1 MLTYSLVQQHRW
13 HQSKGPYRSDIYGTS
28 LLWRTSEGFKAWK
41 LGQLDSQYHGLKLK
55 RKSWVEIQYLIDT
68 QSFLQTI
75 EWKLGIPSQE
85 TRSKATDQNSGPWP
99 EGSAGIL
106 TWTWALTHRTA
117 EGADGTCL
125 LRLDGSTEPSWLESL
140 DRDCWSKNAR
150 LNSAGALTLT
160 WVLLLFE
167 YAQMNLAAE
176 PRHSQGLQYREP
188 PPTQNQEAR
197 AAN

>member
-41 LGQLDSQYHGLKLK
+41 LGQLGSQYHGLKLK

-85 TRSKATDQNSGPWP
+85 TRSKATDQLLGTMARKLCRYSNLNVSIDSQNRRRCW
-99 EGSAGIL
+99 
-106 TWTWALTHRTA
+106 W
-117 EGADGTCL
+117 TCL

-140 DRDCWSKNAR
+140 GRDCWCKDAR

-176 PRHSQGLQYREP
+176 PRHSQGLQYRKP

>member
-85 TRSKATDQNSGPWP
+85 TRSKATDQLLGTMARKLCRYSNLNVSIDSQNRRRCWP
-99 EGSAGIL
+99 GFDEYPLPDPNFFFATQTRPELFFIISEFRVFL
-106 TWTWALTHRTA
+106 SKLF
-117 EGADGTCL
+117 
-125 LRLDGSTEPSWLESL
+125 PS
-140 DRDCWSKNAR
+140 R
-150 LNSAGALTLT
+150 
-160 WVLLLFE
+160 
-167 YAQMNLAAE
+167 
-176 PRHSQGLQYREP
+176 PLQIF
-188 PPTQNQEAR
+188 
-197 AAN
+197 

>member
-85 TRSKATDQNSGPWP
+85 TRSKATDQLLGTMARKLCRYSNLSVNIDSQNHRRCWWDLPLQTWWLDG
-99 EGSAGIL
+99 AIL
-106 TWTWALTHRTA
+106 TRITGRIAGVRMLDWTRQ
-117 EGADGTCL
+117 
-125 LRLDGSTEPSWLESL
+125 
-140 DRDCWSKNAR
+140 
-150 LNSAGALTLT
+150 
-160 WVLLLFE
+160 VL
-167 YAQMNLAAE
+167 
-176 PRHSQGLQYREP
+176 
-188 PPTQNQEAR
+188 
-197 AAN
+197 

>member
-1 MLTYSLVQQHRW
+1 METGDPKSGDEEQ
-13 HQSKGPYRSDIYGTS
+13 GYRSIT
-28 LLWRTSEGFKAWK
+28 
-41 LGQLDSQYHGLKLK
+41 
-55 RKSWVEIQYLIDT
+55 
-68 QSFLQTI
+68 
-75 EWKLGIPSQE
+75 
-85 TRSKATDQNSGPWP
+85 SGPWP
-99 EGSAGIL
+99 ENSAGIL
-106 TWTWALTHRTA
+106 TWTWALIHRTA

-197 AAN
+197 AANSVRKTWGGERWRREQRLKATAEKLHRCFNLNMAIDPQSHSKYWWKLLLRIWWLSGTIMAGAAEPGPLN